1 MLRILVRHGDG
12 RIEIP
17 TDLNGLDRVLADP
30 SCLVWVDA
38 EGEPRESLEALAAL
52 FQLHPITLD
61 DLINRNQ
68 RPKIEEFDEYVFLV
82 VHALRSIHGDEL
94 DTEEIDV
101 ALTKSALLTTHGRPL
116 EHLYRV
122 FDRSAKD
129 SRILQHGP
137 DFLVYLLSDALVDA
151 YFPVLEALEDE
162 IDALEDAVVQ
172 APARARMR
180 RIFEVKRV
188 LVQLRKVVSPQRE
201 VYNALSR
208 RDYPY
213 IEART
218 AVYFRDIHDHLVRAF
233 EMIDSY
239 RDLAANTLEAYLAAT
254 SNRLGQVMKQLT
266 VIATVFMPLTFLT
279 GFFGMNFATIP
290 FHSVWLLVAA
300 LALMGALPI
309 VMIVMF
315 LRSGWLTDSRRITS
329 WTRLRVWFFRR
340 H

>member
-1 MLRILVRHGDG
+1 MLRTLVRHGDG
-12 RIEIP
+12 RIESP
-17 TDLNGLDRVLADP
+17 GDLSGLGAFLADP
-30 SCLVWVDA
+30 TCLLWVDA
-38 EGEPRESLEALAAL
+38 EGEPQEALEAIARL
-52 FQLHPITLD
+52 FRLHPITLD

-68 RPKIEEFDEYVFLV
+68 RPKIEEFEEYVFLV
-82 VHALRSIHGDEL
+82 THALRAIHGDEL
-94 DTEEIDV
+94 DTEEVDV
-101 ALTKSALLTTHGRPL
+101 ALRGNALFTVHVRPL
-116 EHLYRV
+116 DHLHRV

-162 IDALEDAVVQ
+162 IDELEDAVVQ

-239 RDLAANTLEAYLAAT
+239 RDLAANTLDAYLTAT
-254 SNRLGQVMKQLT
+254 SNRLGVVMKQLT
-266 VIATVFMPLTFLT
+266 VIATVFMPLSFLT
-279 GFFGMNFATIP
+279 GFFGMNFTNIP
-290 FHSVWLLVAA
+290 FDRPWLFAAA
-300 LALMGALPI
+300 LMVMGALP
-309 VMIVMF
+309 VFMIVAF
-315 LRSGWLTDSRRITS
+315 LRRGWLTDDRRITS
-329 WTRLRVWFFRR
+329 WARFRASLFRR
-340 H
+340 R